1 MRKYMMVLL
10 LLQFVVM
17 SAETADSVMLHI
29 VYNTT
34 YAT

>member
-1 MRKYMMVLL
+1 MRKYILL
-10 LLQFVVM
+10 LLLLNFAAL